1 MLDISRVFRE
11 FMSLERKR
19 ASTGITPEELER
31 WQLLKRRLGKEFH
44 PKLGDEHS
52 DQRRSVRVP
61 TVLRVSFPDRKS
73 LEHCLMTNIS
83 RGGVFIATPA
93 PEPIGTSL
101 RIAIRIEGDAE
112 DLVVTGVVV
121 SQNYSDG
128 PYGEARGMALA
139 FDHPNPATQAR
150 LDALYEE
157 KLSEAAAGAHAKRV
171 EGRFEK

>member
-1 MLDISRVFRE
+1 
-11 FMSLERKR
+11 MSLERKR
-19 ASTGITPEELER
+19 ASTGVSPEELKR

-44 PKLGDEHS
+44 PKLEDEHS
-52 DQRRSVRVP
+52 DKRQSVRVP
-61 TVLRVSFPDRKS
+61 TLLRVSFPDRRS

-83 RGGVFIATPA
+83 RGGVFIATVA
-93 PEPIGTSL
+93 PEPIGTAL

-112 DLVVTGVVV
+112 DLMVNAVVV

-150 LDALYEE
+150 LEKLYEE
-157 KLSEAAAGAHAKRV
+157 KLLEAAASAHVEPAK
-171 EGRFEK
+171 GRLEK